1 MREDGELTKYCIY
14 GRRIRVG
21 SRIMHLLAADMAAE
35 KLKIRDKASF
45 LLGGIAPD
53 AVSPKEL
60 SHFYT
65 GNAEDFSRSI
75 DYEAFLEK
83 YRHTSNHAFIFGYYA
98 HLIADD
104 LWLKGF
110 YLPWLRN
117 RLDKDEGILKLY
129 HGDFGLLNG
138 KLLAAYRSSSL
149 DSILNENKKMPD
161 LEEVPSH
168 AVSDFVPYCLADMEY
183 GEDALA
189 APLKV
194 FTFDQIAGYVE
205 TAAELACLKI
215 EQAAARLGEAADL
228 FGD

>member
-65 GNAEDFSRSI
+65 GGTEDFTRSI

-83 YRHTSNHAFIFGYYA
+83 YRHTSNHAYILGYYA

-117 RLDKDEGILKLY
+117 RMDQDERILKLY
-129 HGDFGLLNG
+129 HADFGLLNG
-138 KLLAAYRSSSL
+138 KLLAAYGSRSL
-149 DSILNENKKMPD
+149 AALLNENRGMPD

-168 AVSDFVPYCLADMEY
+168 AVSDFVPHCLADMEY
-183 GEDALA
+183 GEDALN

-194 FTFDQIAGYVE
+194 FTFDQIAGYVG

-215 EQAAARLGEAADL
+215 EQAAARL
-228 FGD
+228 

>member
-1 MREDGELTKYCIY
+1 M
-14 GRRIRVG
+14 G

-53 AVSPKEL
+53 AVSPKVL

-83 YRHTSNHAFIFGYYA
+83 YRHTSNHAYILGYYA

-117 RLDKDEGILKLY
+117 RLEKDEGILKLY

-138 KLLAAYRSSSL
+138 KLLAVYGSSSL
-149 DSILNENKKMPD
+149 ASILKNENREMPD
-161 LEEVPSH
+161 LEEVPSS
-168 AVSDFVPYCLADMEY
+168 AVPVFIPHCLADMEY

-189 APLKV
+189 VPLKV

-228 FGD
+228 FAV